1 MEGYLLKKKTA
12 LFFIMASLMVLY
24 ASTLIYAESPQA
36 SANRAINEAQNSIYS
51 AYTSVA
57 QADQA
62 GGDVSN
68 LVDQL
73 NTAITLLEEAK
84 ESYGEEDYSTA
95 YENATEAKNI
105 AETVKSDAD
114 DLKARANFT
123 RISQMIIIPI
133 VIVLVAIFGFI
144 FLKRG
149 WKWLERKADEEFLE
163 MEVVITDE
171 EEK

>member
-1 MEGYLLKKKTA
+1 LKPKITLA
-12 LFFIMASLMVLY
+12 LIVLSLMALTISVP
-24 ASTLIYAESPQA
+24 IYAESPQA
-36 SANRAINEAQNSIYS
+36 SANRTINDAQDSIYL
-51 AYTSVA
+51 AYTSIA

-68 LVDQL
+68 LVDRL
-73 NTAITLLEEAK
+73 NTAIRLLEEAK

-95 YENATEAKNI
+95 YEKAIEAKNI
-105 AETVKSDAD
+105 AETVKTDAD

-133 VIVLVAIFGFI
+133 VIVLVIIFGFI

-163 MEVVITDE
+163 MEVALTDE

>member
-1 MEGYLLKKKTA
+1 MKPKITMVLIVL
-12 LFFIMASLMVLY
+12 SLM
-24 ASTLIYAESPQA
+24 TLAISVPIYAESPQA
-36 SANRAINEAQNSIYS
+36 SANRAINEAQDSIYS
-51 AYTSVA
+51 AYKSVA

-62 GGDVSN
+62 DGDVSN

-73 NTAITLLEEAK
+73 NTAITILEQAK

-95 YENATEAKNI
+95 YEKAVEAKNI
-105 AETVKSDAD
+105 AETVKTDAD
-114 DLKARANFT
+114 DLTARANFT

-133 VIVLVAIFGFI
+133 AIVLVVIFGFI

-163 MEVVITDE
+163 MEVALTDE

>member
-1 MEGYLLKKKTA
+1 MIG
-12 LFFIMASLMVLY
+12 
-24 ASTLIYAESPQA
+24 TLTYAESPQA
-36 SANRAINEAQNSIYS
+36 SANRAINEAQVSIYS
-51 AYTSVA
+51 AYASVA

-73 NTAITLLEEAK
+73 NTAISLLEEAK
-84 ESYGEEDYSTA
+84 ESYEEEDYSSA
-95 YENATEAKNI
+95 FEKAVQAKNI
-105 AETVKSDAD
+105 AETVKTDAD
-114 DLKARANFT
+114 DLQARANFT
-123 RISQMIIIPI
+123 RILQIVVIPI
-133 VIVLVAIFGFI
+133 IIVLVIIFSFI

-163 MEVVITDE
+163 MEVSVTDE